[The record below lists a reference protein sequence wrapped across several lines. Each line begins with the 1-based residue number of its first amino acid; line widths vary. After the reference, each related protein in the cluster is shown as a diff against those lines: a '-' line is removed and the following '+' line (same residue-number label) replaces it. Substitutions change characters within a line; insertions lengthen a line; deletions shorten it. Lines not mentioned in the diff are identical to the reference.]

1 MRAHLTDTCRLRW
14 LLSRRS
20 LAVVFLLPA
29 LLLVACGCSRFSAY
43 SRKRAAEQ
51 RKALIEA
58 AESGGAPDYTF
69 QIVNTYPHDPT
80 AFTQGLIYQDDV
92 LFESTG
98 LNGRS
103 TQRRVVQS
111 TRRVVNKVDVS
122 QEYFAEG
129 ITLFDGKIFQ
139 LTWHDGKGFIYDP
152 ANFRRTGEFAYEGEG
167 WGLTHDDRSLILS
180 DGTNKI
186 RFLNP
191 VTFAVERTISVL
203 VDGKPLDELN
213 ELEYIK
219 GEIYANIWQTDKI
232 VRIDPSSGK
241 ILGWIDLTD
250 LLPVSDRGR
259 ETNVLNGIAY
269 DRNTDRLFV
278 TGKLWPKLF
287 EIKLKRK

>member
-1 MRAHLTDTCRLRW
+1 
-14 LLSRRS
+14 
-20 LAVVFLLPA
+20 VFLLPA

-43 SRKRAAEQ
+43 SRKRVTEQ
-51 RKALIEA
+51 RKALIAA
-58 AESGGAPDYTF
+58 AESGGAPVYTY
-69 QIVNTYPHDPT
+69 QVVNTYPHDPA

-103 TQRRVVQS
+103 TLRRVELS
-111 TRRVVNKVDVS
+111 TGRVLNRVDVS

-152 ANFRRTGEFAYEGEG
+152 ANFRRTGEFSYDGEG

-180 DGTNKI
+180 DGTNKL

-191 VTFAVERTISVL
+191 STFAVERTISVL

-213 ELEYIK
+213 ELEYVK

-241 ILGWIDLTD
+241 ILGWIDLTS
-250 LLPVSDRGR
+250 LLPVSDRDR

-269 DRNTDRLFV
+269 DKDTDRLFV

-287 EIKLKRK
+287 EIKLKQK

>member
-103 TQRRVVQS
+103 TLRRVELS
-111 TRRVVNKVDVS
+111 TGRVLNKVDVS